1 MGLEER
7 GLFSAKAGEVLL
19 INRDSRGTTVSAA
32 SAAAA
37 ATTASTVVTTGA
49 TATTATAA
57 TAGTVTTTAGGL
69 DETHVDVKVVLLLA
83 LLGALGAFAVLLALD
98 VFRFFLVTLQLLSV
112 DPLVISLGALVGG
125 TDGLGAQVTLG
136 SLLSQV
142 VSEGLGLVSLLLLGG
157 SLGVVVLIGVSDVLT
172 GLLVV
177 EFLLAGLATPAL
189 VDLLARVAILNIY

>member
-19 INRDSRGTTVSAA
+19 VNCDSRGTTVSTA
-32 SAAAA
+32 SA
-37 ATTASTVVTTGA
+37 ATTASTVVTT
-49 TATTATAA
+49 ATTATAA
-57 TAGTVTTTAGGL
+57 TAATAGSVTTTAGGF
-69 DETHVDVKVVLLLA
+69 DETHFDIKVVLLLA

-98 VFRFFLVTLQLLSV
+98 VFRIFLVTLQLLSV

-125 TDGLGAQVTLG
+125 TNGLGAQVILG
-136 SLLSQV
+136 SLLGQV

-157 SLGVVVLIGVSDVLT
+157 GLGVVVLIGVSDVLT